1 MDKASPNLAVVEALL
16 AAFPAGMFAFIFNFS
31 HLNKFDFRFYFFRL
45 AGASIRDTHQKLPLT
60 VAVER
65 ERIDL
70 RVVQRLY
77 YAYPRALQERGAGQK
92 TPLQVLVEC
101 NPTSLFV
108 VDFLARQHRDA
119 ICETSHPLKRDSPML
134 LALDRKLHHISRRF
148 LTLCPAYDPVL
159 LRNMNWKARKIA
171 FLLAKGQIFR
181 PSVLRRLAQMAMGG
195 SPKCVEPV
203 SPAESMRFQNLLGSS
218 AARSTLASNK
228 VFMSELNAQILPRRR
243 GNSNSGMP
251 LVMSPHRS
259 PGAVEY
265 KSMRYP
271 RDTSRGSPTLQ
282 LQVPA
287 SGLHDSGP
295 DVPSSYWEECTDVHS
310 IYDNQPSVAPSPRGN
325 KVNFYLRLYKTN
337 SDAFRLAVTFL

>member
-1 MDKASPNLAVVEALL
+1 MTFCPS
-16 AAFPAGMFAFIFNFS
+16 
-31 HLNKFDFRFYFFRL
+31 
-45 AGASIRDTHQKLPLT
+45 GASIRDTHQKLPLT

-77 YAYPRALQERGAGQK
+77 EAYPRALEERGAGHK

-108 VDFLARQHRDA
+108 VDFLARQHRAA

-134 LALDRKLHHISRRF
+134 LALDRHLHHISRRF
-148 LTLCPAYDPVL
+148 LTLCPEYDPAL
-159 LRNMNWKARKIA
+159 LRNLNWKARKCA
-171 FLLAKGQIFR
+171 FLLARGQIFR

-203 SPAESMRFQNLLGSS
+203 SPAESMRYQNLLGSS
-218 AARSTLASNK
+218 AARTTLASNK
-228 VFMSELNAQILPRRR
+228 VFMSEVNAQILPRRR
-243 GNSNSGMP
+243 GNSNSGLPP
-251 LVMSPHRS
+251 LMSPHRS
-259 PGAVEY
+259 PGGADY
-265 KSMRYP
+265 KSIRYP
-271 RDTSRGSPTLQ
+271 RDPSRGSPTLQ
-282 LQVPA
+282 LHDP
-287 SGLHDSGP
+287 GLDI
-295 DVPSSYWEECTDVHS
+295 PSSYWEECTDVHS